1 MKIIDEKGK
10 LFGKINVIDLLI
22 ILAVFALAL
31 ATFIKFSTSD
41 SYLSKDRVIEYTLLV
56 ENIRTPTVNA
66 INEKKD
72 GLLDYETKK
81 DIGDI
86 VNTEIS
92 NATELELLNDGKYKN
107 VEYKDKYDLL
117 LTIQVKGTET
127 TDNFYTLSGKKLIV
141 GDAVTIY
148 NEYASTMGTIK
159 SIKILD

>member
-22 ILAVFALAL
+22 IVVVFALAL
-31 ATFIKFSTSD
+31 ATFIKFGTSD
-41 SYLSKDRVIEYTLLV
+41 SYLSRDRVIEYTLLV

-72 GLLDYETKK
+72 GLLDFETKK
-81 DIGDI
+81 EIGDI
-86 VNTEIS
+86 VNTELS
-92 NATELELLNDGKYKN
+92 NASELELLNNGKYKN
-107 VEYKDKYDLL
+107 IEYKDKYDLL

-127 TDNFYTLSGKKLIV
+127 TDNFYTLSGKKLVV
-141 GDAVTIY
+141 GDNITIY
-148 NEYASTMGTIK
+148 NEYASTMGKVK